1 MVGITLVNKVDIGRS
16 LQASNQKVLPVRNG
30 LTPLQGIQ
38 SAYSEARPQ
47 NKLNQEAVRN
57 VKVVAENKECKR
69 EKLYFVSKSLKT
81 HINPKEFNGKFYRRW
96 GGIGKNINNL
106 SVEIVVG

>member
-47 NKLNQEAVRN
+47 NKLN
-57 VKVVAENKECKR
+57 
-69 EKLYFVSKSLKT
+69 
-81 HINPKEFNGKFYRRW
+81 
-96 GGIGKNINNL
+96 
-106 SVEIVVG
+106 